1 MCSLVSLKRVEVL
14 EWLCG
19 YYRSLWTVHS
29 DSSVISLF
37 SVFRTRPI
45 RLMES
50 HLRLTLHSS
59 MAGIGSLYTVLSKRR
74 GKVVEDAMVEGTDL
88 LMVTA
93 TIPHAE
99 SFGLAPELFRQ
110 SSGEV
115 TAPELIFS
123 HWERL
128 DQDPFWIPTSL
139 EEREDFGEIVQN
151 GDMSTGMDN
160 TAIKYIRKVRERKGL
175 LVDSVRTVVAAEKQR
190 TMKR

>member
-1 MCSLVSLKRVEVL
+1 
-14 EWLCG
+14 
-19 YYRSLWTVHS
+19 
-29 DSSVISLF
+29 
-37 SVFRTRPI
+37 
-45 RLMES
+45 
-50 HLRLTLHSS
+50 
-59 MAGIGSLYTVLSKRR
+59 
-74 GKVVEDAMVEGTDL
+74 VEDSMVEGTDL

-99 SFGLAPELFRQ
+99 SFGLAPDLLRQ

-123 HWERL
+123 HWECL

-139 EEREDFGEIVQN
+139 EEREDFGEIIQN
-151 GDMSTGMDN
+151 GDLSTGIDN

>member
-1 MCSLVSLKRVEVL
+1 
-14 EWLCG
+14 
-19 YYRSLWTVHS
+19 
-29 DSSVISLF
+29 
-37 SVFRTRPI
+37 
-45 RLMES
+45 MES

-59 MAGIGSLYTVLSKRR
+59 LAGIGSLYTVLSKRR
-74 GKVVEDAMVEGTDL
+74 GKVLEDSMVEGTDL
-88 LMVTA
+88 LMITA

-139 EEREDFGEIVQN
+139 EEREDFGEISQN
-151 GDMSTGMDN
+151 GDVSTGMDN
-160 TAIKYIRKVRERKGL
+160 TALKYIRKVRERKGL
-175 LVDSVRTVVAAEKQR
+175 LVDSSRTVVAAEKQR